1 MKKVIFLFGLIVIM
15 IIIAFGIKYSRYNKS
30 DGWTY
35 IKYNNALYVLNMD
48 SPEDNEEIIKNFE
61 LVGTVNKKIPKY
73 FEPIDNN
80 TSNGIPEDVQIF
92 KDNKIGD
99 FSNIYILVNNK
110 YYPLSNIET
119 AEGWG
124 NGIKANFND
133 LRG

>member
-99 FSNIYILVNNK
+99 FSNIYILVDNK

>member
-15 IIIAFGIKYSRYNKS
+15 IIIAFGIKYSKYNKS

>member
-92 KDNKIGD
+92 RGNKIGD

>member
-80 TSNGIPEDVQIF
+80 TSNGIPKDVQIF
-92 KDNKIGD
+92 KGNKIGD